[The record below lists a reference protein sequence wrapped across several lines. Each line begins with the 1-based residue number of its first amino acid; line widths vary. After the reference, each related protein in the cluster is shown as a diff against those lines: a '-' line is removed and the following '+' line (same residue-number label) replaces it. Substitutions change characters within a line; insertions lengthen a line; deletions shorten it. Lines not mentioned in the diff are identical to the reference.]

1 MFPTAAR
8 GVRYIWSFSMKK
20 VRFLVAILI
29 VGLVLGAMPSSFGVQ
44 KVLAEK
50 STRDQIKDKEKEK
63 KDLENKLDD
72 QKDDISDMKGEKKSL
87 QDEMAESNEKM
98 LAAVE
103 RMVDLEEQIKVKNQ
117 EIEDNQA
124 ALAAAIAREEKQK
137 EDMEIRVRKM
147 YERNSSDYWASL
159 LKAKSM
165 GSLLNLAT
173 WFERVETY
181 DKDQLVEF
189 KENHAT
195 MERIEAELEEQKVE
209 LDSLYA
215 DATAEKARISGIL
228 NQLVTKIDDYS
239 DQISDAEKKALEYEA
254 ELKKNEEDLKVLKK
268 KLEEELRISREAAQG
283 KWRSISEVSFSESD
297 RKLLA
302 NIIYCEAGGEPYEGK
317 LAVGAV
323 VINRVLSGR
332 FPDTVAG
339 VIYQRSQ
346 FSPVAS
352 GRFELALASDKA
364 TASCYQAADEAM
376 LGITNVGVCVYFR
389 TPIDGLVGISIGGHV
404 FY

>member
-1 MFPTAAR
+1 
-8 GVRYIWSFSMKK
+8 MKK
-20 VRFLVAILI
+20 VRLLVAILI

-72 QKDDISDMKGEKKSL
+72 QKDDISGMKGEKKSL
-87 QDEMAESNEKM
+87 QEEMADTNEKM

-103 RMVDLEEQIKVKNQ
+103 RLVDLEEQIKVKNQ

-181 DKDQLVEF
+181 DKDQLEELQ
-189 KENHAT
+189 ENHAL

-323 VINRVLSGR
+323 VINRVLSGK

-339 VIYQRSQ
+339 VIYQKSQ

-364 TASCYQAADEAM
+364 TAACYQAADEAM
-376 LGITNVGVCVYFR
+376 LGVTNVGVCVYFR
-389 TPIDGLVGISIGGHV
+389 TPINGLVGISIGGHV

>member
-1 MFPTAAR
+1 
-8 GVRYIWSFSMKK
+8 MKK
-20 VRFLVAILI
+20 VRLLVAILI

-72 QKDDISDMKGEKKSL
+72 QKDDISGMKGEKKSL
-87 QDEMAESNEKM
+87 QEEMADTNEKM

-103 RMVDLEEQIKVKNQ
+103 RLVDLEEQIKVKNQ

-159 LKAKSM
+159 LKAENM